1 MKCVWDIIFIY
12 FHIQNWRLDH
22 YSLLMN
28 YFQIWKMKSFS
39 LHVQVPYFF
48 TFLPHRTYSFSGP
61 CFCCSLSS
69 WFPLSPSLCRSD
81 RGDGGCCQPSVNNT
95 GEFLDVYQLPLS
107 FIKVHLFITG
117 LCTIYLCDAHCACH
131 KESFFIVNC
140 KEPAL

>member
-1 MKCVWDIIFIY
+1 MKYVWDIIFWY

-28 YFQIWKMKSFS
+28 YFQIWKMELFS
-39 LHVQVPYFF
+39 LHVEV
-48 TFLPHRTYSFSGP
+48 FLHFSPHRTYSFSGP

-107 FIKVHLFITG
+107 FINVHLFITG

>member
-1 MKCVWDIIFIY
+1 MKYVRHIIFWY
-12 FHIQNWRLDH
+12 FPIQNWRLDH

-61 CFCCSLSS
+61 CFYCSLSS

-95 GEFLDVYQLPLS
+95 GDSLDVYQLPRPSLMS
-107 FIKVHLFITG
+107 
-117 LCTIYLCDAHCACH
+117 IYSSLASVPYIYVILTVLATRNH
-131 KESFFIVNC
+131 S
-140 KEPAL
+140 LL

>member
-1 MKCVWDIIFIY
+1 MKYVWDIIFWY
-12 FHIQNWRLDH
+12 FHIQNWRLNH

-28 YFQIWKMKSFS
+28 YFQIWKMELFS
-39 LHVQVPYFF
+39 LHVQVFF

-95 GEFLDVYQLPLS
+95 GDFLDVYQLPLS
-107 FIKVHLFITG
+107 FICLSYSSLASVQY
-117 LCTIYLCDAHCACH
+117 IYVMLTVLATRNH
-131 KESFFIVNC
+131 S
-140 KEPAL
+140 LL

>member
-1 MKCVWDIIFIY
+1 MKYVRDIIFWY
-12 FHIQNWRLDH
+12 FPIQNWRFDH

-61 CFCCSLSS
+61 CFWCSLSS

>member
-1 MKCVWDIIFIY
+1 MKYVWDVIFWY

-28 YFQIWKMKSFS
+28 YFQIWKMKLFS
-39 LHVQVPYFF
+39 LHVQVFF

-95 GEFLDVYQLPLS
+95 GDFLDVYQLPLS
-107 FIKVHLFITG
+107 FINVHLFITG
-117 LCTIYLCDAHCACH
+117 LCTIYIRDAHCACH
-131 KESFFIVNC
+131 KESFFIVNS